1 MIKVLLMIALL
12 IVVSIVLIKRYR
24 GPFDVRMTDLNQKVA
39 AFDNLD
45 QQHEIEKEFRRL
57 HRLDLTYHQL
67 EQLNTQEYLFKYKR
81 DVLFEAHREF
91 AQKLS

>member
-1 MIKVLLMIALL
+1 MITVLCS
-12 IVVSIVLIKRYR
+12 IVVTIILLVVLIKRYR

-39 AFDNLD
+39 AFNNLD

-67 EQLNTQEYLFKYKR
+67 EQLNTQEYLFKFKR
-81 DVLFEAHREF
+81 DVLFEEHF
-91 AQKLS
+91 LVK